1 MPKEKKKMLILA
13 ILSILRNETDAD
25 HRIRQAA
32 IIQKL
37 NEGYSLSATRKSV
50 RKNLGD
56 LQEAG
61 YPVVFR
67 KGWYYDHGYTP
78 AEVNYLMDC
87 VTGSSIP
94 ASQREALLAKIR
106 KMAGPYFQPD
116 AGAAN
121 IKPVNAQFMYTLE
134 TLHKAVA
141 ESKQVSFK
149 YGNYDVDKELHPRVS
164 EDGKTKLYKVNPYRV
179 ATANGRYYLICN
191 VDKYDS
197 LAHFRVD
204 RIIEVRMLKSA
215 VRPIDKLA
223 DTTEEPLSDSYL
235 QEHPYM
241 YSGAP
246 KKARITVRRDHIN
259 DVLDWFGMDVTFDN
273 ITAETADAQ
282 VYCDPVSLDLWLRR
296 YAEFATKADK

>member
-1 MPKEKKKMLILA
+1 MPREKKKMLILA
-13 ILSILRNETDAD
+13 ILTILRDETDAD

-32 IIQKL
+32 IIEKL
-37 NEGYSLSATRKSV
+37 NQGFSLSATRKSV

-94 ASQREALLAKIR
+94 AAQREALTSKLQKL
-106 KMAGPYFQPD
+106 AGPYFQPD

-121 IKPVNAQFMYTLE
+121 IRPVNSQFLYTLE
-134 TLHKAVA
+134 TLHKAIA
-141 ESKQVSFK
+141 EGRQVSFK
-149 YGNYDVDKELHPRVS
+149 YGNYDVDKELHPRLN
-164 EDGKTKLYKVNPYRV
+164 EDGKPKLYKVNAYRV

-191 VDKYDS
+191 VDKYDTI
-197 LAHFRVD
+197 AHFRVD
-204 RIIEVRMLKSA
+204 RIMEIRQLKSA
-215 VRPIDKLA
+215 VKPLEKL
-223 DTTEEPLSDSYL
+223 DNPQEEPLSDSYV

-259 DVLDWFGMDVTFDN
+259 DVLDWFGMDVSFDN
-273 ITAETADAQ
+273 VSEDKVDVT

-296 YAEFATKADK
+296 YAEYATRAGK